1 MKNLFDGSRINIE
14 GDSRIYVQGDYTPW
28 HNEDE
33 DILEVYENG
42 KKNEEIKLDKRIY
55 KRIAKYSEP
64 EYWDKNI
71 DFFKKLY
78 LKTEQGKLKE
88 VNLIEKDDWGD
99 LSSKL
104 YYSLLE
110 IDGNCIPVPIV
121 TKVINLFG
129 TYDLSTRKPT
139 RKNLKKAY
147 KTWDALEKTFN
158 KIDME
163 EYKEMKIEKWSQITA
178 IEKVAD
184 FVANFM
190 KETGVESKK
199 VISDIMDNLHKDWKD
214 DFDNIEFRN
223 ITFVKQDDPKDFGH
237 DIILNSQSREHSWA
251 GEESNEDTA
260 TLLYSSDS
268 SFEFGQDYSYE
279 YSNNG
284 NTEREDSDYS
294 DGNFNIS
301 STYVILIKTEQHS
314 TYNRDYYDYVG
325 YKCIAYVGDESVYKF
340 EHEEIIKKYD
350 IDKKVKENALY
361 LIHTS
366 EILEKDCPMPIWEVL
381 TEKEFDKKPN
391 SCFDD
396 YWKGT
401 NFTEITS
408 IEDFENHP
416 NNFCQAQDD
425 MMEKIYNFFGG
436 K

>member
-1 MKNLFDGSRINIE
+1 MKMKNLFDGSRINIE

-64 EYWDKNI
+64 EYCDKNI

-314 TYNRDYYDYVG
+314 TYNRDYYNYVG
-325 YKCIAYVGDESVYKF
+325 YKCIAYVGDEGCYKF
-340 EHEEIIKKYD
+340 EYEDIIKKYD
-350 IDKKVKENALY
+350 IDKKVLEVNNEN
-361 LIHTS
+361 
-366 EILEKDCPMPIWEVL
+366 
-381 TEKEFDKKPN
+381 
-391 SCFDD
+391 
-396 YWKGT
+396 
-401 NFTEITS
+401 
-408 IEDFENHP
+408 
-416 NNFCQAQDD
+416 
-425 MMEKIYNFFGG
+425 
-436 K
+436 